1 MSPVDL
7 DRLLRQEDSHV
18 EWKRR
23 AADIED
29 VVRTLTAFAND
40 LNGSLEG
47 GWVVCGI
54 EEGRDAH
61 GFPVPRREG
70 LPASRLQ
77 EIRGKVLAWCRER
90 VVPSL
95 TPEVEEV
102 LLPEDPARRILVFY
116 VPASAHAHFF
126 REQSG
131 STRYWVRSGSDTVEA
146 RGDLLRRLQ
155 EGKPGIPSFLQ
166 RPCPGAT
173 LADLDLHAARELLTR
188 ANLPRPPEEYLQP
201 GARLDAFAYP
211 LILAQGFPGEAH
223 PVPSYLAVLLFHRE
237 PTRFI
242 PGAYVVFLVYD
253 GPARTEAHSVRFE
266 ATAPLP
272 NLIRDLMDRL
282 QLYTGVSI
290 DKSASAVEIQQNRPR
305 YSLRAVQ
312 EAVVNAFAH
321 RDYESAEPVRVTV
334 FSDRLEI
341 ASPGGPLPGVDPE
354 RLRRG
359 DAQPLWRNP
368 SLASFLL
375 KLQLAQASGQGLGT
389 IMRETKATSGREP
402 QIIPGPGSFEV
413 VIPAFQPRPQIGLG
427 SASEKGGQEGL
438 ILISVGGKS
447 IRPVV
452 EHSLSSLDLVAAE
465 ILVDFALPEYVSP
478 DVQHWESEAIRI
490 RDQVREWVE
499 DPSFVRLHLF
509 YRGPVVI
516 APLLGALIA
525 PIKPLVVYHYED
537 GWYRPAY
544 TLDRRFL
551 IGKE

>member
-1 MSPVDL
+1 VGSRKGGTSTVFRSPV
-7 DRLLRQEDSHV
+7 E
-18 EWKRR
+18 R
-23 AADIED
+23 A
-29 VVRTLTAFAND
+29 
-40 LNGSLEG
+40 S
-47 GWVVCGI
+47 
-54 EEGRDAH
+54 
-61 GFPVPRREG
+61 
-70 LPASRLQ
+70 LPAGSR
-77 EIRGKVLAWCRER
+77 RSGGKVLAWCRER

-95 TPEVEEV
+95 TPEIEEI

-116 VPASAHAHFF
+116 VPSSIHAHLF
-126 REQSG
+126 REQNG
-131 STRYWVRSGSDTVEA
+131 STRYWVRSGSETVEA

-166 RPCPGAT
+166 RPCHEAT
-173 LADLDLHAARELLTR
+173 LADLDLLAAQEFLGR
-188 ANLPRPPEEYLQP
+188 ANLPRPPEEYLRP

-211 LILAQGFPGEAH
+211 LILAQGFPGEAR

-242 PGAYVVFLVYD
+242 PGAYVVFLAYD
-253 GPARTEAHSVRFE
+253 GISRTEAHSVRFE

-341 ASPGGPLPGVDPE
+341 ASPGGPVPGADPE

-389 IMRETKATSGREP
+389 ILRETKAISGREP
-402 QIIPGPGSFEV
+402 QIIPGLGSFEV
-413 VIPAFQPRPQIGLG
+413 VIPAFQPRPQIERSSL
-427 SASEKGGQEGL
+427 SETGGGQEGL

-452 EHSLSSLDLVAAE
+452 EHSLASLDLGEAE

-478 DVQHWESEAIRI
+478 DVQHWESEAVRI
-490 RDQVREWVE
+490 RDQVRESVE
-499 DPSFVRLHLF
+499 DPRFTRLHLF

-516 APLLGALIA
+516 APLLGALVA
-525 PIKPLVVYHYED
+525 PVKPLVVYHYED